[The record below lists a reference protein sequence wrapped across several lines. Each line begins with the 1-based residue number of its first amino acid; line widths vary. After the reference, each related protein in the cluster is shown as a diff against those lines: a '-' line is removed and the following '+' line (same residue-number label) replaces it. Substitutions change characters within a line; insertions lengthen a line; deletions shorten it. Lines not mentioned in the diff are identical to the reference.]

1 MIEFT
6 PNPRTQLGQ
15 LWRLR
20 GKLTLRQF
28 TGERGR
34 IVGAAIVVFFIGPLV
49 LAAAYGSG
57 IGYRR
62 LDNQWPTALLGG
74 VLTLLWI
81 IWLIF
86 PILFASI
93 NEGADIPR
101 LMISPIPRRTIIA
114 SVILG
119 TLFDYPTYL
128 MLPLFAAIIYG
139 FGLSL
144 SPVTLVVIAALV
156 LGYGHLIMIGQLA
169 GTTIGGIMQSRRVRD
184 VAIIFF
190 SLIGGLCYFI
200 NVGIQRLLEAVSH
213 QISADDVTAFQAWQ
227 PLDVLQWLPPGA
239 LAQAV
244 AQARAGDWLASLLW
258 LGYSLVWLILIT
270 WVWYKLL
277 VRLTT
282 GEGYLLTPRLRQ
294 ETRRQAV
301 REERRERNLLGWLPP
316 TIAQLTANEFKS
328 VWRVPQRRVGII
340 QGVLMPIFFLGAF
353 FLGGDTEFGAAP
365 RWMALTLPAYAIFLF
380 WANTQNMLAWEGPGL
395 PALLLTPVPRQHI
408 FRAKGLAL
416 FVITAVPLLLFGGL
430 IVYNNP
436 GWLSVAGLLTALGMG
451 VATMGVTAV
460 ASVYFPI
467 PIRLEGR
474 RKRCLFQSGGD
485 TKTGCAYITI
495 VPLSVVLVSAPA
507 AAPLLLAYWLD
518 VPWLAAPGLFFSAA
532 YAFAV
537 FWIGTRKAGELLL
550 AREPEV
556 VERLKLPEE

>member
-1 MIEFT
+1 
-6 PNPRTQLGQ
+6 
-15 LWRLR
+15 
-20 GKLTLRQF
+20 
-28 TGERGR
+28 
-34 IVGAAIVVFFIGPLV
+34 
-49 LAAAYGSG
+49 
-57 IGYRR
+57 
-62 LDNQWPTALLGG
+62 
-74 VLTLLWI
+74 
-81 IWLIF
+81 
-86 PILFASI
+86 
-93 NEGADIPR
+93 
-101 LMISPIPRRTIIA
+101 
-114 SVILG
+114 
-119 TLFDYPTYL
+119 
-128 MLPLFAAIIYG
+128 
-139 FGLSL
+139 
-144 SPVTLVVIAALV
+144 
-156 LGYGHLIMIGQLA
+156 
-169 GTTIGGIMQSRRVRD
+169 

-200 NVGIQRLLEAVSH
+200 NIGIQRLLETVSH
-213 QISADDVTAFQAWQ
+213 QISPDDVTAFQTWQ
-227 PLDVLQWLPPGA
+227 PLDILQWLPPGA

-244 AQARAGDWLASLLW
+244 AQAQAGAWASSLLW
-258 LGYSLVWLILIT
+258 LGYSLLWLILIT

-282 GEGYLLTPRLRQ
+282 GEGYLLTPRPRE

-316 TIAQLTANEFKS
+316 DVAQLTANEFKS

-365 RWMALTLPAYAIFLF
+365 AWMALTLPVYALFLF

-436 GWLSVAGLLTALGMG
+436 GWVSVTGLLTALGMG

-474 RKRCLFQSGGD
+474 RKRGLFQSGGD

-495 VPLSVVLVSAPA
+495 VPLSVVLVSVPA
-507 AAPLLLAYWLD
+507 AIPLLLAYWLD
-518 VPWLAAPGLFFSAA
+518 VPWLAAPGLFFSAS